1 MASIINVKESVFIKK
16 INDMNVVVETK
27 EYEVL
32 LPDSTIV
39 NVTVGDV
46 WKINDVYMGKD
57 TFDNYID
64 DILMSSWTEVLIDYE
79 IGPDE

>member
-1 MASIINVKESVFIKK
+1 MASIINVKESVFSKK
-16 INDMNVVVETK
+16 INDVTVEIVTK
-27 EYEVL
+27 EYTVL
-32 LPDSTIV
+32 LLDDTIV

-46 WKINDVYMGKD
+46 WKINDIFMDKD